1 MSSTPRLSLLPPI
14 PETAVIPYH
23 PADSFDILAAV
34 LENSF
39 LTMNLRPHHFHT
51 LSKSCDLYALDYNL
65 ANGIWGTLKDIA
77 RTIHLA
83 ADSTCD
89 PHQRLPVYVNPYRLQ
104 EINMA
109 APQILYIEA
118 FTQNLLLAATT
129 RREISDLFGL
139 AQKIGKDALEWV
151 IEAKRRCEVLGE
163 NHGWNW
169 SMEKFEPTDLP
180 LLEGGGLIQDGTNL
194 DISLPPAPP
203 NSPVASDE
211 NAMIL
216 HPTLSTNAI
225 ANPDARFSGK
235 SSGPLETD
243 FSSLRI

>member
-1 MSSTPRLSLLPPI
+1 
-14 PETAVIPYH
+14 
-23 PADSFDILAAV
+23 
-34 LENSF
+34 
-39 LTMNLRPHHFHT
+39 
-51 LSKSCDLYALDYNL
+51 
-65 ANGIWGTLKDIA
+65 
-77 RTIHLA
+77 
-83 ADSTCD
+83 
-89 PHQRLPVYVNPYRLQ
+89 
-104 EINMA
+104 MA

-180 LLEGGGLIQDGTNL
+180 LLEGGGLIQDSTNL